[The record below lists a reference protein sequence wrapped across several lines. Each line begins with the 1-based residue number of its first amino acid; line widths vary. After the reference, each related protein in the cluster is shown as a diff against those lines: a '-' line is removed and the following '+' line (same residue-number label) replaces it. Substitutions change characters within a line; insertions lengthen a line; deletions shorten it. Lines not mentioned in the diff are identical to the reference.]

1 MKNIILFGFSL
12 ILISCSNSGIYRE
25 LIQALDLVFTSPK
38 DLPQEAFAEIPYST
52 IQVRLG
58 RSDNTV
64 LVLEEIND
72 NSYKW
77 TSSNLIKIY
86 TENRIITKV
95 SGLEVDIDSIKY
107 DDNHPSITK
116 NYKNIDSEIYTS
128 EYNFKNPNLFNL
140 PIKTK
145 FTFLKMDEVSIFGKD
160 IKCMLFAEESLENL
174 IRWEFKNFYWVDLES
189 NEIIKI
195 IQNVNPKLPEIHIKM
210 INIMD

>member
-64 LVLEEIND
+64 LVLEEINN

-86 TENRIITKV
+86 TENRIITN
-95 SGLEVDIDSIKY
+95 S
-107 DDNHPSITK
+107 
-116 NYKNIDSEIYTS
+116 
-128 EYNFKNPNLFNL
+128 
-140 PIKTK
+140 
-145 FTFLKMDEVSIFGKD
+145 
-160 IKCMLFAEESLENL
+160 
-174 IRWEFKNFYWVDLES
+174 
-189 NEIIKI
+189 
-195 IQNVNPKLPEIHIKM
+195 
-210 INIMD
+210 